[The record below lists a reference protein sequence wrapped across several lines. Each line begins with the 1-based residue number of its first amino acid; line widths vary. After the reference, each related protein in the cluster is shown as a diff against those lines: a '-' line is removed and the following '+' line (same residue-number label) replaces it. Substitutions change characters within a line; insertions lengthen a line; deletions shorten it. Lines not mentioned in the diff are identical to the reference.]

1 VRAFLTGGTGLVGG
15 ALLRLLLAQGAEV
28 RALARTDEAAARLA
42 ALGAEPVRGRLADE
56 GSLRRGLAG
65 CDVAFNAAGVN
76 AICPRDPRAM
86 VEANAHGPALVV
98 RAAAAAGVARVVH
111 TSSAAVLGERPG
123 AVGPQE
129 RPGAVGPQERPGAV
143 GPQER
148 PPARPPRTRYARAK
162 LLGERAALAAGVETG
177 VEVVCVNPASV
188 QGPGRATGTARLLLA
203 AARNPVIVLV
213 RTWISLVDLEDCALA
228 HLLAARRGRP
238 GARYV
243 LSAPPIT
250 TARAVEV
257 VRAAAGRPRRVV
269 WLPRGLARGL
279 VPLAGLARLVP
290 ARGDPLLCAD
300 AVATVLDGHRYD
312 GALAERELGLRCRPA
327 EETIRRQLAWFR
339 AEGLLAGGTPPRPR

>member
-15 ALLRLLLAQGAEV
+15 ALLRLLLAHGAEV

-42 ALGAEPVRGRLADE
+42 ALGAEPVRGRLAEE

-111 TSSAAVLGERPG
+111 TSSAAVLG
-123 AVGPQE
+123 
-129 RPGAVGPQERPGAV
+129 ERPGAV